1 MKVDSLKGR
10 CPICKY
16 LFEDC
21 QCYFAGNA
29 HPDRSKRAEVVFD
42 HLYLFDREQIKH
54 IRKVQH
60 HWQISYGDKERK
72 EIYEELLEEVLGGK
86 A

>member
-29 HPDRSKRAEVVFD
+29 HPDRGKRAEVV
-42 HLYLFDREQIKH
+42 LIICIYLIENR
-54 IRKVQH
+54 
-60 HWQISYGDKERK
+60 
-72 EIYEELLEEVLGGK
+72 
-86 A
+86 